1 MNKPILATLS
11 LAALALPG
19 LANATLFNRGSGLI
33 YDDVLKIT
41 WLQDANY
48 AKTSGYDSDGVM
60 NWSAANT
67 WAANLVYAG
76 YSDWRLPTMVDTGG
90 TGCDWA
96 YTGTDCGFNV
106 QTTSGST
113 VYSEM
118 ASLFYDTLG
127 NKGWSD
133 ASGNL
138 TGCSSNPPWCL
149 TKTGPFANVQ
159 SNRYWSALEYAP
171 DPIQAWFFDFGFG
184 HGSANDEV
192 DTVFAWAVRPGDV
205 TSQVPEPG
213 AQVPEPGV
221 TLLLGFGLAGMVG
234 VRRRA
239 RRPLGASVI

>member
-11 LAALALPG
+11 IAALALPG

-48 AKTSGYDSDGVM
+48 AKTSGYDGDGQV

-67 WAANLVYAG
+67 WAANLSYG
-76 YSDWRLPTMVDTGG
+76 GFNDWRLPTMVDTG
-90 TGCDWA
+90 TSGCNGA
-96 YTGTDCGFNV
+96 YTGTDCGYNV

-118 ASLFYDTLG
+118 ASLSYDTLG
-127 NKGWSD
+127 NKGYCPTTGTCPQ
-133 ASGNL
+133 SGWGLIN
-138 TGCSSNPPWCL
+138 
-149 TKTGPFANVQ
+149 TGPFSNVQ
-159 SNRYWSALEYAP
+159 TNLYWSALEYAP
-171 DPIQAWFFDFGFG
+171 YPSLAWNFVFSY
-184 HGSANDEV
+184 GSQGADYEYNEF
-192 DTVFAWAVRPGDV
+192 FAWAVRPGDV
-205 TSQVPEPG
+205 G